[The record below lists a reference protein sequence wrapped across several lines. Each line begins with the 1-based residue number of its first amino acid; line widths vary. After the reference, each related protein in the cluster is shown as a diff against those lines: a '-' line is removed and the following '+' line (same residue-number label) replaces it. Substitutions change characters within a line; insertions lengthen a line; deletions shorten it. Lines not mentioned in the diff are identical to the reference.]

1 MQSFPCHFNEL
12 CLKALF
18 KQKPQCPM
26 AFQLKKVNICNRH
39 TAVTSQTL
47 ARVFISFY
55 ATLPEAGTHQLL
67 WLTPK
72 SELSVLV
79 FSFLL
84 TGSSEQARWRL
95 QSELQSQEITLDSLA
110 TQVSKTP
117 RKNQFGIFTV
127 RTFQNSSF
135 TKYF

>member
-1 MQSFPCHFNEL
+1 
-12 CLKALF
+12 
-18 KQKPQCPM
+18 M

-117 RKNQFGIFTV
+117 RKN
-127 RTFQNSSF
+127 
-135 TKYF
+135 